1 MTESLSPEELIV
13 AQQIGALAHAG
24 APVRDPNAVVRA
36 VIGSSPRRGLMRL
49 PLGLVAL
56 VGALLLVAIFAL
68 APFGQMGSSPGTAH
82 VGGITVGEMN
92 LGGTT
97 YVVSVAR
104 SIDLSNARLTA
115 VGDVRHNSGLRTE
128 GSIVYQVD
136 EVDPRQ
142 VLVMKLV
149 PGQHDDA
156 GSIGDYLVLVR
167 GNGFSL
173 LCPYFRHGDPLAPSA
188 CG

>member
-1 MTESLSPEELIV
+1 MTDTLSPEELVV

-24 APVRDPNAVVRA
+24 APVRDPTAVVGA
-36 VIGSSPRRGLMRL
+36 VIDSSPRPGLTWL
-49 PLGLVAL
+49 PLALVAS
-56 VGALLLVAIFAL
+56 VGALLLVAVFAV
-68 APFGQMGSSPGTAH
+68 ASFGQMGSSPGTAH
-82 VGGITVGEMN
+82 VGGITVGGMN

-97 YVVSVAR
+97 YLVSVAR

-115 VGDVRHNSGLRTE
+115 VGEARHNSGLRTE
-128 GSIVYQVD
+128 GSMVYQVD

-149 PGQHDDA
+149 AGQHDDA

-173 LCPYFRHGDPLAPSA
+173 LCPYFRHGDPLAPSV
-188 CG
+188 CR